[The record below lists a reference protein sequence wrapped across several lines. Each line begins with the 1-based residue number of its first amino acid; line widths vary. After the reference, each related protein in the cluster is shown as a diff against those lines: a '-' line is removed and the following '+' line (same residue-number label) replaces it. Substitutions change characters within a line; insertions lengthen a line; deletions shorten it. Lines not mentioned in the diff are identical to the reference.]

1 MQRALNEILNH
12 GLSLGQELRWTAQVM
27 VSTALWPAAEINL
40 PKRYFSEKIQVK
52 HTWASTDMHVS
63 GMVADMAGA
72 LVQY

>member
-1 MQRALNEILNH
+1 
-12 GLSLGQELRWTAQVM
+12 M